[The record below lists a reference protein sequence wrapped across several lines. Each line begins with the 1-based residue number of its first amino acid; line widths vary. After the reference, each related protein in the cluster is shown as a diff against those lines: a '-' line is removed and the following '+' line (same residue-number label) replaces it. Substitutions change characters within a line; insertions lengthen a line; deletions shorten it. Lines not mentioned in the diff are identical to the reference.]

1 MDLERDQFV
10 VRYDGSLAR
19 ESDLIAASEGEG
31 FKAQVVSDPPTI
43 EEDPPF
49 FRAAMARARREQKP
63 LVLDFTAT
71 WCQPCLRMIRETFPD
86 PKVAPLLERCVLVK
100 IDTDEHPGLSQ
111 KYGVVGLPDI
121 RLLTSAAKEVR
132 RLRDFQ
138 TPDAFALELGE
149 LLAAAASDSNEAT
162 RFIDLSKGEE
172 ELREAFNSDR
182 GHVRLI
188 LILSPT

>member
-19 ESDLIAASEGEG
+19 ESDLIAASEGVG
-31 FKAQVVSDPPTI
+31 FKAQVVSDLPTI

-49 FRAAMARARREQKP
+49 FREAMARARREQKP
-63 LVLDFTAT
+63 LVLDFTAA

-100 IDTDEHPGLSQ
+100 VDTDEHPGLSQ

-121 RLLTSAAKEVR
+121 RLLT
-132 RLRDFQ
+132 
-138 TPDAFALELGE
+138 PDAFAGVLEE
-149 LLAAAASDSNEAT
+149 LLATEAT
-162 RFIDLSKGEE
+162 NSSDATKFIDLSKGEK